1 MKVLIAYGSSHGHTA
16 RIAARIAARLR
27 QSGHDVAITDQPFW
41 TRAADFDAVIVG
53 ARVHGTRYPWR
64 ITYFIR
70 RNLRALEERPSAF
83 FSVSL
88 LQLSRKSK
96 QSNRTSALP
105 RRATAKLGWTPDLIE
120 VFGGALRWKEQ
131 YGKLKP
137 LGVWMWRLSLG
148 QMVDSRVNEQVFT
161 DWQAVD
167 RFADTF
173 AERMGLMA
181 QAGAEQRHIQA

>member
-1 MKVLIAYGSSHGHTA
+1 MRVLIAYGSSHGHTA
-16 RIAARIAARLR
+16 RIAARIAARL
-27 QSGHDVAITDQPFW
+27 QQLGHDVTVTDRLLR
-41 TRAADFDAVIVG
+41 TRAAAFDAVIVG

-64 ITYFIR
+64 ISRFIR
-70 RNLRALEERPSAF
+70 RNRRALEALPSAF

-88 LQLSRKSK
+88 LQLSRKSR
-96 QSNRTSALP
+96 QANATLALP
-105 RRATAKLGWTPDLIE
+105 RRATARLGWTPDLTE

-148 QMVDSRVNEQVFT
+148 PMIDSRLSEQVFT

-167 RFADTF
+167 RFTDTF
-173 AERMGLMA
+173 CERMGLMA
-181 QAGAEQRHIQA
+181 QAIAMQSHAQA